1 MVTKNQYVILTGSK
15 NNAGD
20 YLIKYR
26 AKKLLAL
33 LRPDRS
39 VIDYDGWKPFSK
51 EQVIEINESKAL
63 ILLGGPALQS
73 GMRSRIY
80 PMVNNLAEISIPII
94 MLGVGYKGVE
104 GTWEETYNYPL
115 DEGSVELLRK
125 INASGFMSSVRDYH
139 TLNVL
144 RQKGFN
150 NFIMTGCPALYSLD
164 HLNKQV
170 EFKSKPE
177 KIGFS
182 LGVSYYRS
190 SSMEKQMKD
199 LIFLLSKK
207 TEFNLEVL
215 FHHKIDRSILK
226 QNKFVEWLEKEHINY
241 KDISGSEN
249 GLIDSYS
256 ACDLHIGYRV
266 HAHIFCCSISKPS
279 VLLSEDGRGVALK
292 EVIGGL
298 SLKAYTG
305 YGNQLTLKAANK
317 MGLYDIFKT
326 DPGFAQDVVN
336 NLEYEIEQKYP
347 RISLCRKAIDGYYT
361 QMQKVISQLP

>member
-1 MVTKNQYVILTGSK
+1 MKNQYVILTGSK

-26 AKKLLAL
+26 AKKLLAE
-33 LRPDRS
+33 LRPDREI
-39 VIDYDGWKPFSK
+39 IDYDAWKPFSK

-63 ILLGGPALQS
+63 ILLGGPALQN
-73 GMRSRIY
+73 GMRERIY
-80 PMVNNLAEISIPII
+80 PMVKNLAEINVPIV

-104 GTWEETYNYPL
+104 GTWEETYNYRL
-115 DEGSVELLRK
+115 DKESLELLRK
-125 INASGFMSSVRDYH
+125 INESGVLSSVRDYH

-144 RQKGFN
+144 RHKGFN
-150 NFIMTGCPALYSLD
+150 NFIMTGCPALYSIE
-164 HLNKQV
+164 HLNKPVQ
-170 EFKSKPE
+170 FDDRPI

-199 LIFLLSKK
+199 LISLLSKK

-215 FHHKIDRSILK
+215 FHHKIDRSMPK

-305 YGNQLTLKAANK
+305 YGNQLALKAANK
-317 MGLYDIFKT
+317 IGLYDIFKA
-326 DPGFAQDVVN
+326 DPVFAQDVVN
-336 NLEYEIEQKYP
+336 NLEYEIEQNYP
-347 RISLCRKAIDGYYT
+347 RVSLCRGAIDGHYA
-361 QMQKVISQLP
+361 QMQKVIDQLP